1 MRSAARLAIVPF
13 LLALPWT
20 AGCSLADAGDEV
32 DELNDD
38 DIAAWNDAYEE
49 NASGKTDS
57 AGCSGVVVPDRGGFN
72 KRIALTFD
80 DGPNLNNTPQVLEVL
95 AAHNATGTFFIN
107 GKNVRSEEHRAL
119 LRQMR
124 DAGHIVGNHSQNH
137 ENLKT
142 LSASRLKTEVEA
154 THQVLLDLDINPSY
168 FRFPFGSS
176 SCASADTVRSYG
188 YAITG
193 WHIDSAD
200 WCYGSSRGGVGYCD
214 PATFQYVPDSYRSD
228 LGGFVLSQARSTG
241 GGVLLFHDSHAYTVS
256 VLDNVLTKLENDG
269 FKFVGLDETETFP
282 LLNGVKPADGPFVG
296 STCTDSS
303 QCKFSGSGQDGF
315 CQSFE
320 GGGFCSLSCDGY
332 CPDKYGSAATFC
344 VSLDGETG
352 QCVSK
357 SAAENNQCADLPGT
371 SAQAMD
377 RFIGTSGASASSA
390 VVCVP

>member
-1 MRSAARLAIVPF
+1 MRTAIRFAFVPF
-13 LLALPWT
+13 LLAFPLSI
-20 AGCSLADAGDEV
+20 GCSGADSENDPAEP
-32 DELNDD
+32 NDD
-38 DIAAWNDAYEE
+38 DITAWNEAYEE

-57 AGCSGVVVPDRGGFN
+57 AGCSGVIVPDQNGFN
-72 KRIALTFD
+72 KKIAITFD
-80 DGPNLNNTPQVLEVL
+80 DGPHLDNTPQVLEIL
-95 AAHNATGTFFIN
+95 AAHNALATFFVN
-107 GKNVRSEEHRAL
+107 GKNVRTDAHREL
-119 LRQMR
+119 LGRMR
-124 DAGHIVGNHSQNH
+124 DAGHIIGNHSQNH

-142 LSASRLKTEVEA
+142 LSAAKVKTEIEA
-154 THQVLLDLDINPSY
+154 THQILLDLDVEPSF

-176 SCASADTVRSYG
+176 SCATADTVRSYG
-188 YAITG
+188 YHVTG